1 MFKLR
6 WSTFSVLCVA
16 ALVATLA
23 FLAGQRLQRMRNG
36 MTTGGSGDGTAATTS
51 LAAQTGVG
59 VKGAAVRPQES
70 ARSSDSIETTVR
82 RLLAQ
87 PPTPARNEA
96 LLAALGKLARQ
107 NPLAAIALARSE
119 KNPNLSRQMLDA
131 AFTGWGATDATH
143 AADWILAQPEGS
155 LDSNAAISS
164 VLRGAVQQ
172 DPETAVQLA
181 QHLNQV
187 NPSQAR
193 EYGDALIYAL
203 GQYGGFQRAAD
214 FAATGSDENR
224 SEWLA
229 AAFGNW
235 SNYQPEDAAA
245 FALGLGDAG
254 TRAAAIDAVIPNWAQ
269 INPKNLADFAM
280 NNLSDGDQKTRA
292 LNNALVYWAG
302 NNVADAAQWIGQQ
315 NPSPELDQGEAA
327 IATQQDV
334 MKQPDVALSWAQG
347 ITDTDLRSKTIMSIV
362 QTWAL
367 TDRSAALNYIQSSQ
381 DLRPDDRDSLMASL
395 NSPSQ

>member
-16 ALVATLA
+16 TSVATLA
-23 FLAGQRLQRMRNG
+23 FLAGERFQRVQVG
-36 MTTGGSGDGTAATTS
+36 VTAGGSGDGAAAATS
-51 LAAQTGVG
+51 SPAQTGIAE
-59 VKGAAVRPQES
+59 KGAAVTPAES
-70 ARSSDSIETTVR
+70 SASSDSIEATVR

-107 NPLAAIALARSE
+107 NPLEAVALARSE

-131 AFTGWGATDATH
+131 AFTGWGATDATR

-172 DPETAVQLA
+172 DPEVAVQLM
-181 QHLNQV
+181 QHLNQI

-193 EYGDALIYAL
+193 EYGDALISAL
-203 GQYGGFQRAAD
+203 GQYGSFQRAAD
-214 FAATGSDENR
+214 FAATGSNENR
-224 SEWLA
+224 AEWLA
-229 AAFGNW
+229 TAFANW

-245 FALGLGDAG
+245 FALGLGDSG

-302 NNVADAAQWIGQQ
+302 NNVVEAAQWIGQQ
-315 NPSPELDQGEAA
+315 NPSPALDQGEAA

-334 MKQPDVALSWAQG
+334 MKQPDVAISWAQD
-347 ITDTDLRSKTIMSIV
+347 ITDADLRSRTIMAIV

-367 TDRSAALNYIQSSQ
+367 SDRSAALNYIQTTQ
-381 DLRPDDRDSLMASL
+381 DLRPDDRDSLLASL
-395 NSPSQ
+395 NSSGQ